1 MFQVAEGIKGV
12 HILGVVQSK
21 DALEDL
27 LKICPIN
34 PQSRYVLI
42 EVGMQ
47 KETVQDVL
55 TGLGIVGTMAG
66 AQYLHD
72 AITFALEDHELI
84 ERITKLLY
92 PQIAKVHNTTPSR
105 IERAIRVAIER
116 SWSLA
121 SIEYKKRICVLSLSL
136 CINEFARIVISS
148 FSPSVSARGSAGS
161 TVGKLPS
168 RSL

>member
-47 KETVQDVL
+47 KETVQGFDRPWNCRNDGWRTVS
-55 TGLGIVGTMAG
+55 
-66 AQYLHD
+66 
-72 AITFALEDHELI
+72 
-84 ERITKLLY
+84 
-92 PQIAKVHNTTPSR
+92 SR
-105 IERAIRVAIER
+105 CDN
-116 SWSLA
+116 
-121 SIEYKKRICVLSLSL
+121 IC
-136 CINEFARIVISS
+136 A
-148 FSPSVSARGSAGS
+148 
-161 TVGKLPS
+161 
-168 RSL
+168 

>member
-1 MFQVAEGIKGV
+1 
-12 HILGVVQSK
+12 
-21 DALEDL
+21 
-27 LKICPIN
+27 
-34 PQSRYVLI
+34 
-42 EVGMQ
+42 
-47 KETVQDVL
+47 
-55 TGLGIVGTMAG
+55 MAG

-121 SIEYKKRICVLSLSL
+121 SMEYKNAYLERWHQ
-136 CINEFARIVISS
+136 
-148 FSPSVSARGSAGS
+148 S
-161 TVGKLPS
+161 TVLGQRTCSIFSVL
-168 RSL
+168 LTT

>member
-72 AITFALEDHELI
+72 AITFALEDHEL
-84 ERITKLLY
+84 LY

-121 SIEYKKRICVLSLSL
+121 SMEYKKRIFGEMASVNSTRPTNMQYIQ
-136 CINEFARIVISS
+136 CIVNYL
-148 FSPSVSARGSAGS
+148 
-161 TVGKLPS
+161 K
-168 RSL
+168 

>member
-92 PQIAKVHNTTPSR
+92 PQIAKVHNTTPSAR
-105 IERAIRVAIER
+105 YAWQLNVHGRWLAWNIKNAYLER
-116 SWSLA
+116 WHQ
-121 SIEYKKRICVLSLSL
+121 
-136 CINEFARIVISS
+136 
-148 FSPSVSARGSAGS
+148 S
-161 TVGKLPS
+161 TVLGQRTCSIFSVL
-168 RSL
+168 LTT

>member
-92 PQIAKVHNTTPSR
+92 PQIAKVHNT
-105 IERAIRVAIER
+105 IER

-121 SIEYKKRICVLSLSL
+121 SMEYKKRIFGEMASVNSTRPTNMQYIQ
-136 CINEFARIVISS
+136 CIVNYL
-148 FSPSVSARGSAGS
+148 
-161 TVGKLPS
+161 K
-168 RSL
+168 

>member
-92 PQIAKVHNTTPSR
+92 PQIAKV
-105 IERAIRVAIER
+105 RA
-116 SWSLA
+116 
-121 SIEYKKRICVLSLSL
+121 VLS
-136 CINEFARIVISS
+136 ARYAWQLNVHGHWLAWNIKN
-148 FSPSVSARGSAGS
+148 AYLERWHQS
-161 TVGKLPS
+161 TVLGQRTCSIFSVL
-168 RSL
+168 LTT

>member
-105 IERAIRVAIER
+105 M
-116 SWSLA
+116 
-121 SIEYKKRICVLSLSL
+121 
-136 CINEFARIVISS
+136 
-148 FSPSVSARGSAGS
+148 SARYAWQLNVHGHWLAWNIKNAYLERWHQS
-161 TVGKLPS
+161 TVLGQRTCSIFSVL
-168 RSL
+168 LTT